1 MRILAVDTAQPPV
14 QREQLPGI
22 VGKRRSVTVAVTIA
36 LALSLCGTALTQTAA
51 AMPERISDAVSQQQS
66 GPMPERISDGLS
78 QQQSG
83 PLPERISDAPTA
95 AVSADSDPVVAPA
108 AAVAPNVSSD
118 DGLGALVIV
127 LISVGGAMALAGVA
141 YAARRVMRHGH
152 AAA

>member
-1 MRILAVDTAQPPV
+1 
-14 QREQLPGI
+14 
-22 VGKRRSVTVAVTIA
+22 
-36 LALSLCGTALTQTAA
+36 
-51 AMPERISDAVSQQQS
+51 VSQQQS
-66 GPMPERISDGLS
+66 GPM
-78 QQQSG
+78 
-83 PLPERISDAPTA
+83 PERISDAPTA

-108 AAVAPNVSSD
+108 AAVAPTVSSD

>member
-1 MRILAVDTAQPPV
+1 MLGGAFRLKDARCCFCLKGAA
-14 QREQLPGI
+14 E
-22 VGKRRSVTVAVTIA
+22 RRA
-36 LALSLCGTALTQTAA
+36 
-51 AMPERISDAVSQQQS
+51 
-66 GPMPERISDGLS
+66 
-78 QQQSG
+78 
-83 PLPERISDAPTA
+83 TA